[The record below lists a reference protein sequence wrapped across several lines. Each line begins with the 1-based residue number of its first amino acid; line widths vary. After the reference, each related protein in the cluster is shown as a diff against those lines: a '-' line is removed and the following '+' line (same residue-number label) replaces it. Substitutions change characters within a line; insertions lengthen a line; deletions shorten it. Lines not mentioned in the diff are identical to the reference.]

1 MPLLKDKLP
10 RLKGRMQNRE
20 QVAVSISKWYL
31 FVIKSIT
38 MRSENKQN
46 KISKAAT
53 CFI

>member
-1 MPLLKDKLP
+1 MEDKLP
-10 RLKGRMQNRE
+10 WLKGRMQNRE
-20 QVAVSISKWYL
+20 QDAISISKWYL

-46 KISKAAT
+46 KISKAAS